1 MLSYNELSR
10 NPVKFLALTGYTI
23 EEFLALLPHF
33 RAQFEATMKAKTLD
47 GKPRLKRRYTDYCN
61 SPLPTIEDKLLFILV
76 YLKQGTIQE
85 VHASL
90 FGMHQPDAN
99 QWIHLLHPILNQTL
113 LELDELP
120 VRKAEDLK
128 QQAGANL
135 EEGNVVVY
143 FHDGTERPVP
153 RPKDQEA
160 QKQYYS
166 GKKTAHGQEHSDQQ
180 HSMQGHLLAPNL
192 RREKA

>member
-1 MLSYNELSR
+1 MLSYNELSG
-10 NPVKFLALTGYTI
+10 NPVKFLALTGYTV
-23 EEFLALLPHF
+23 EEFLAILPHF
-33 RAQFEATMKAKTLD
+33 RSQFEAAMKAKTLD
-47 GKPRLKRRYTDYCN
+47 DKPRFKRRYTDYRN

-90 FGMHQPDAN
+90 FGMYQPDAN

-113 LELDELP
+113 SELDELP
-120 VRKAEDLK
+120 VRTAEELK
-128 QQAGANL
+128 LPAAENL

-153 RPKDQEA
+153 RPKDQET

-166 GKKTAHGQEHSDQQ
+166 GKKNSTRS
-180 HSMQGHLLAPNL
+180 
-192 RREKA
+192 RTF

>member
-1 MLSYNELSR
+1 MK
-10 NPVKFLALTGYTI
+10 VKTI
-23 EEFLALLPHF
+23 DDKL
-33 RAQFEATMKAKTLD
+33 
-47 GKPRLKRRYTDYCN
+47 RLQRRYADYRN

-113 LELDELP
+113 SVLSELP
-120 VRKAEDLK
+120 VRKADDLNLT
-128 QQAGANL
+128 AGENL

-166 GKKTAHGQEHSDQQ
+166 GKKNSTQS
-180 HSMQGHLLAPNL
+180 
-192 RREKA
+192 RTF

>member
-1 MLSYNELSR
+1 MLSYSELSK
-10 NPVKFLALTGYTI
+10 NPGKFLALTGYTV
-23 EEFLALLPHF
+23 EEFQALLPHF
-33 RAQFEATMKAKTLD
+33 QSQFEAHMKVKTLD
-47 GKPRLKRRYTDYCN
+47 DKPRIKRRYTAYRN

-85 VHASL
+85 LHAAL
-90 FGMHQPDAN
+90 FGMHQSDAN

-113 LELDELP
+113 AKLGELP
-120 VRKAEDLK
+120 VRDAKDLNLP
-128 QQAGANL
+128 AGANL
-135 EEGNVVVY
+135 EEGNVAVY

-166 GKKTAHGQEHSDQQ
+166 GKKTAYGQEHPAHQLPVQD
-180 HSMQGHLLAPNL
+180 HLLDPYL
-192 RREKA
+192 RRQEA

>member
-10 NPVKFLALTGYTI
+10 NPVKFLALTGYTV
-23 EEFLALLPHF
+23 EEFLALLHHF
-33 RAQFEATMKAKTLD
+33 RSQFDATMKAKTLD
-47 GKPRLKRRYTDYCN
+47 GKPRLKRRYTNYRN
-61 SPLPTIEDKLLFILV
+61 SPLPSIEDKLLFILV

-113 LELDELP
+113 SVLGELP
-120 VRKAEDLK
+120 VRKADELK
-128 QQAGANL
+128 LPAAANL

-153 RPKDQEA
+153 RPKQQEA

-180 HSMQGHLLAPNL
+180 HPVQGHLLDPDL
-192 RREKA
+192 RGEEA